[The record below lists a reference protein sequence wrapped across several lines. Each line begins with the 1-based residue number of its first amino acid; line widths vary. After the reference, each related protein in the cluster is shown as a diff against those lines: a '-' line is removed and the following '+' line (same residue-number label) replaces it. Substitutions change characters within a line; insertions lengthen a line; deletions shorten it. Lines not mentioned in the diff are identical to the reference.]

1 MNARRIVTWLSGPL
15 LALFFLWLSF
25 RNVSLTEL
33 GAELRDVQA
42 GLLLAYLAT
51 IPLHML
57 VRSLRWQAM
66 LEPVRPRLPL
76 RELFSAT
83 TIGYMASLLPG
94 RVGEVLRPLLIAR
107 RTRIPA
113 APTMATV
120 GVERVVLDLLAVLF
134 AGALGLMLPGAV
146 SGLGAHADQSLII
159 RLRGVGTLLML
170 AALGLLV
177 TVHLI
182 GRFRVPLSS
191 WLEARAEGASL
202 RFVPPVLRWLD
213 SLTPGF
219 GSMGTVPGL
228 LRIAAWTAA
237 VWGVI
242 GVGMHFGI
250 EACGVDLAPGGV
262 LVMLPILA
270 VGIGIPSPGGT
281 GTFHYAMKL
290 GLVALFAVDEAAAV
304 GAGLVVHAGNWL
316 PILAMGGWCVA
327 RGGLAR
333 PEAPEGGD
341 ALEPAEGALR

>member
-25 RNVSLTEL
+25 RNVSLSEL
-33 GAELRDVQA
+33 IEHLAAVSA
-42 GLLLAYLAT
+42 PLLVLYLAS
-51 IPLHML
+51 IPLHMV
-57 VRSLRWQAM
+57 VRAMRWRAM
-66 LEPVRPRLPL
+66 LEPVRAGLPM

-107 RTRIPA
+107 RTRISA
-113 APTMATV
+113 APAIATV
-120 GVERVVLDLLAVLF
+120 GVERIVLDLLAVLF
-134 AGALGLMLPGAV
+134 SGALALLLPPWI
-146 SGLGAHADQSLII
+146 SGLGEHADQALLA
-159 RLRGVGTLLML
+159 RLRGAGAVLMV

-177 TVHLI
+177 VVHLI
-182 GRFRVPLSS
+182 GRFRGPLEVRIRELADRGRSKPV
-191 WLEARAEGASL
+191 AA
-202 RFVPPVLRWLD
+202 VLRWFA
-213 SLTPGF
+213 SLVPGF
-219 GSMGTVPGL
+219 GSMGTLPGL
-228 LRIAAWTAA
+228 VRIAGWTAA

-242 GVGMHFGI
+242 GLGMHFGI

-270 VGIGIPSPGGT
+270 IGIGIPSPGGT

-290 GLVALFAVDEAAAV
+290 GLVALFGIDEAAAV

-327 RGGLAR
+327 RGGLVR
-333 PEAPEGGD
+333 REPEAGE
-341 ALEPAEGALR
+341 ALEPAGEVAR